1 VTTMNSERGRE
12 ETKAS
17 VDDFDKQF
25 FQNSSGKIKLNKGE
39 KRALKFA
46 IKRGLDVNQVDDLK
60 QFLAMEMKQQT
71 KSMRGAI
78 GAEGMR
84 GPPRPGMAHGPSNNK
99 TATYKQLEQLKEQ
112 LEK

>member
-1 VTTMNSERGRE
+1 MNSELRHE

-25 FQNSSGKIKLNKGE
+25 FQNNGGKIKLNKGE

-46 IKRGLDVNQVDDLK
+46 LKRGLDVNQVEDLR
-60 QFLAMEMKQQT
+60 QFLAMEMKQSKQT
-71 KSMRGAI
+71 KTGAV

-84 GPPRPGMAHGPSNNK
+84 GPPRPGMVHGPSNNK
-99 TATYKQLEQLKEQ
+99 TATYKQLEQLKEVID
-112 LEK
+112 K